1 MAAANTV
8 AATNRYIVFMLLFCI
23 AKFIVGQV
31 SVFVEQVYHIAV
43 DTGGVEQFG
52 LFAYCVCQVC
62 ACLEI

>member
-1 MAAANTV
+1 
-8 AATNRYIVFMLLFCI
+8 MLLFCI

-52 LFAYCVCQVC
+52 LFAYGVCQMC